1 MIYIYIHYI
10 HIIFTWKFLRRSL
23 SLFPTWVGLAQRW
36 RHSFLAWLRSPRTVT
51 HQAMLGKIGMVT
63 IFMLKKTPGV
73 PQKSWSWAFSFGR
86 CNISIFLRQRT
97 IYIIIIVIIIIVIV
111 IIIIIYIHDRIWFI
125 KYNNIRSNV
134 LIIMYIYFFHRWNMF
149 RSSSVHRGTGSA
161 LAPLAVYPILIA
173 IYLTRTYKR

>member
-1 MIYIYIHYI
+1 MYIYILKLVNLWWPHCFFPRIMIGMRVIISIVKKTQVSDIYIYIHYI

-97 IYIIIIVIIIIVIV
+97 IYIIIIVIIII
-111 IIIIIYIHDRIWFI
+111 IYIYMIEYD
-125 KYNNIRSNV
+125 S
-134 LIIMYIYFFHRWNMF
+134 
-149 RSSSVHRGTGSA
+149 
-161 LAPLAVYPILIA
+161 
-173 IYLTRTYKR
+173 